1 MAAIASQ
8 LICAALL
15 AVGESRPHAGSG
27 QTLPR
32 SGAVSS
38 GLITSTNKIT
48 VLTAKAGEPAIVT
61 LDYGRAIEGIPTF
74 EVVSIEGDTSVFEI
88 TYAES
93 PAALSIYMVR
103 LAKYNSYYQRL
114 TEIVCS
120 RVMGLCHLQ
129 PGWTHIESTATTS
142 QDQGP
147 SPTVSFK
154 APSVIR
160 NSTFLQQEVLP
171 SEISV
176 PLQQSTQRL

>member
-1 MAAIASQ
+1 MKHSHWLADGVVADISEVWIQNYYNNFLTSPFHLNLRLNCVLQSLFDMAAIALQ

-27 QTLPR
+27 HTLPR

-38 GLITSTNKIT
+38 GLITSTNETT

-103 LAKYNSYYQRL
+103 LTKYKS
-114 TEIVCS
+114 S
-120 RVMGLCHLQ
+120 
-129 PGWTHIESTATTS
+129 
-142 QDQGP
+142 
-147 SPTVSFK
+147 
-154 APSVIR
+154 
-160 NSTFLQQEVLP
+160 
-171 SEISV
+171 SE
-176 PLQQSTQRL
+176 TN